1 MNGTVESNA
10 DSSSNNKN
18 VSIKV
23 KSPAHLAHVLLK
35 TTQLEEMIKFY
46 VKFTGGNVA
55 FRGKSMAFI
64 AYDEEHHRIAI
75 GAMPNTTPKDHRSS
89 GLEHIA
95 FTYDNLNDLVESF
108 EQRKQLGMQPI
119 WCVNHG
125 PTTSIYYQ
133 DPDGNHLETQVDN
146 FDTPGETTEYM
157 MTPEFAVNSVGFDF
171 DPEELAARVHGG
183 EDHKSIKRRIG
194 EGPRPNP
201 PYPGLH

>member
-1 MNGTVESNA
+1 MTQTTNGSTNG
-10 DSSSNNKN
+10 DLPT
-18 VSIKV
+18 V

-35 TTQLEEMIKFY
+35 TTKLDEMIDFY
-46 VKFTGGNVA
+46 VQFTGGKVA

-95 FTYDNLNDLVESF
+95 FTYDNLDDLVLSY
-108 EQRKQLGMQPI
+108 EQRKKLGMHPI

-146 FDTPGETTEYM
+146 FDTAEETTEYM
-157 MTPEFAVNSVGFDF
+157 MLPEFAENSVGFDF
-171 DPEELAARVHGG
+171 DPEELAARVRSG

-194 EGPRPNP
+194 SGPRPNP
-201 PYPGLH
+201 PYPSLHK